1 MMMKSSLEKFF
12 WNFSMCIQKFQRYF
26 SCHREENFYQKCQI
40 HEWKN
45 NLCMEGFQKM
55 KLKIREILNNLL
67 KFIYS
72 KNATNFCKISTI
84 DFVGFLR
91 IYELYLPCFWRIC
104 DIITGLPV
112 AYCGFSFSS
121 QMKGGLAKD
130 ESVQLWKSVF
140 I

>member
-1 MMMKSSLEKFF
+1 MKKKSGFLNKALRPRSLRSLAPPTAFGC
-12 WNFSMCIQKFQRYF
+12 W
-26 SCHREENFYQKCQI
+26 
-40 HEWKN
+40 N

-55 KLKIREILNNLL
+55 KLKIREILNNLS

-121 QMKGGLAKD
+121 QMKGGLAKMSQCSC
-130 ESVQLWKSVF
+130 ETQFSF
-140 I
+140 IGDIIVKGHL